1 MQQAAFSLDLGGK
14 GFAAPTV
21 SMGQLQLHR
30 VVKMKPLEPNAG
42 MNTHVPV
49 RSGPPQGGSKTVRPL
64 RVPIACSEPAHVDC
78 TSSLQHRRAHRTP
91 RPLARAPSVL
101 SQAPVVLPPIAQA

>member
-49 RSGPPQGGSKTVRPL
+49 RSGPTAGGVENGEAP
-64 RVPIACSEPAHVDC
+64 
-78 TSSLQHRRAHRTP
+78 P
-91 RPLARAPSVL
+91 RPHCLL
-101 SQAPVVLPPIAQA
+101 